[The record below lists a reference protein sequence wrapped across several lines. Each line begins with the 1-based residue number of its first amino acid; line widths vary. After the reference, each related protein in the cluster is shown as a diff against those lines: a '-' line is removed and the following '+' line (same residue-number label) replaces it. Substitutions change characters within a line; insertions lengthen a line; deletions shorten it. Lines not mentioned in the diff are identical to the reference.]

1 MVLGITGGIATGK
14 TAVSNILQEMGFD
27 IIDMDIIS
35 REVIELPE
43 VIKMLTKEFGT
54 DILTNSSIDRKKLR
68 NAVFDSSE
76 KVNKLNSIMHPA
88 IIKISKEKIE
98 HLKSMKK
105 KLIIVVIPL
114 LFEVNLEYLVDKI
127 LLVAASREKQT
138 ERIIKRDN
146 TNKTD
151 AENII
156 NSQMPL
162 DEKRKKSDF
171 IIENNGSLSELRRKV
186 LEFLN
191 NLNYTGEN
199 I

>member
-35 REVIELPE
+35 REVIKLPE
-43 VIKMLTKEFGT
+43 IIEMLTKEFGI
-54 DILTNSSIDRKKLR
+54 DILTNGGIDRKKLR
-68 NAVFDSSE
+68 NVVFDSRE
-76 KVNKLNSIMHPA
+76 KVDKLDSIMHPA
-88 IIKISKEKIE
+88 IIKISKEKIKE
-98 HLKSMKK
+98 LKDMKK
-105 KLIIVVIPL
+105 KLIVVVIPL
-114 LFEVNLEYLVDKI
+114 LFEVNLEYLADKI

-146 TNKTD
+146 TNRTD

-156 NSQMPL
+156 NSQMSL
-162 DEKRKKSDF
+162 DEKRKKSDY
-171 IIENNGSLSELRRKV
+171 IIENNGNLSELRRKV

>member
-35 REVIELPE
+35 REVIDFPE
-43 VIKMLTKEFGT
+43 IVDILAGEFGT
-54 DILTNSSIDRKKLR
+54 DILDNNRIDRKKLR
-68 NAVFDSSE
+68 ETVFNNME

-88 IIKISKEKIE
+88 IVEISKKKIE
-98 HLKSMKK
+98 KLKGMKK
-105 KLIIVVIPL
+105 KLIVVVIPL
-114 LFEVNLEYLVDKI
+114 LFEVHLEYLVDKI
-127 LLVAASREKQT
+127 LLIAASREKQI
-138 ERIIKRDN
+138 ERIIKRDH

-151 AENII
+151 AENVI

-162 DEKRKKSDF
+162 DEKRMKSDY
-171 IIENNGSLSELRRKV
+171 IIENNGNLQELEEKV
-186 LEFLN
+186 LVFLN

>member
-76 KVNKLNSIMHPA
+76 KVKKLNSIMHPA

-171 IIENNGSLSELRRKV
+171 IIENNGSLSELREKV

>member
-35 REVIELPE
+35 REVIKLPE
-43 VIKMLTKEFGT
+43 IIEMLTKEFGT
-54 DILTNSSIDRKKLR
+54 DILTNGGIDRKKLR
-68 NAVFDSSE
+68 NAVFDSRE
-76 KVNKLNSIMHPA
+76 KVDKLDSIMHPA
-88 IIKISKEKIE
+88 IIKISKEKIKE
-98 HLKSMKK
+98 LKDMKK
-105 KLIIVVIPL
+105 KLIVVVIPL
-114 LFEVNLEYLVDKI
+114 LFEVNLEYLADKI

-146 TNKTD
+146 TNRTD

-156 NSQMPL
+156 NSQMSL
-162 DEKRKKSDF
+162 DEKRKKSDY

>member
-35 REVIELPE
+35 REVILLPE
-43 VIKMLTKEFGT
+43 VINMLTKEFGT
-54 DILTNSSIDRKKLR
+54 NILTNSGVDRKKLR
-68 NAVFDSSE
+68 ETVFNSRE
-76 KVNKLNSIMHPA
+76 KVDKLNSIMHPA
-88 IIKISKEKIE
+88 IIKMSEEKIKKLE
-98 HLKSMKK
+98 DMKK

-156 NSQMPL
+156 NSQMSL
-162 DEKRKKSDF
+162 DEKRMKSDY
-171 IIENNGSLSELRRKV
+171 IIENNGSLSELREKV
-186 LEFLN
+186 MEFLN
-191 NLNYTGEN
+191 NLDYTGEN

>member
-35 REVIELPE
+35 REVIKLPE
-43 VIKMLTKEFGT
+43 IIEMLTKEFGT
-54 DILTNSSIDRKKLR
+54 DILTNGGIDRKKLR
-68 NAVFDSSE
+68 NAVFDSRE
-76 KVNKLNSIMHPA
+76 KVDKLDSIMHPA

-98 HLKSMKK
+98 QLKDMKK

-127 LLVAASREKQT
+127 LLVDASREKQT

-146 TNKTD
+146 TNRTD

-156 NSQMPL
+156 NSQMSL
-162 DEKRKKSDF
+162 DEKRRKSDY
-171 IIENNGSLSELRRKV
+171 IIENNGDLLELRRKV

>member
-14 TAVSNILQEMGFD
+14 TAVSDILQEMGFD

-35 REVIELPE
+35 REVIKLPE
-43 VIKMLTKEFGT
+43 IIKMLTEEFGI
-54 DILTNSSIDRKKLR
+54 DILTDGSVDRKKLR
-68 NAVFDSSE
+68 ETVFNDKE
-76 KVNKLNSIMHPA
+76 KVDKIDDIMHPA
-88 IIKISKEKIE
+88 IIKISQEKIE
-98 HLKSMKK
+98 KLKGMKK
-105 KLIIVVIPL
+105 KLIVVVIPL
-114 LFEVNLEYLVDKI
+114 LFEVHLEYLADKI

-156 NSQMPL
+156 NSQMSL
-162 DEKRKKSDF
+162 DEKRLKSDY
-171 IIENNGSLSELRRKV
+171 IIENNGSLSELREKV
-186 LEFLN
+186 LKFLN

>member
-14 TAVSNILQEMGFD
+14 TAVSNILLEMGFD

-35 REVIELPE
+35 REVILLPE
-43 VIKMLTKEFGT
+43 VINMLTKEFGT
-54 DILTNSSIDRKKLR
+54 NILTNSGVDRKKLR
-68 NAVFDSSE
+68 ETVFNSRE
-76 KVNKLNSIMHPA
+76 KVDKLNSIMHPA
-88 IIKISKEKIE
+88 IIKMSEEKIKKLE
-98 HLKSMKK
+98 DMKK

-114 LFEVNLEYLVDKI
+114 LFEVRLEYLVDKI

-156 NSQMPL
+156 NSQMSL
-162 DEKRKKSDF
+162 DEKRMKSDY
-171 IIENNGSLSELRRKV
+171 IIENNGSLSELREKV
-186 LEFLN
+186 MEFLN
-191 NLNYTGEN
+191 NLDYTGEN

>member
-35 REVIELPE
+35 REVIKLPE
-43 VIKMLTKEFGT
+43 IIEMLTKEFGT
-54 DILTNSSIDRKKLR
+54 DILTNGSIDRKKLR
-68 NAVFDSSE
+68 NAVFDSRE
-76 KVNKLNSIMHPA
+76 KVDKLDSIMHPA
-88 IIKISKEKIE
+88 IIKISKEKIKE
-98 HLKSMKK
+98 LKDMKK
-105 KLIIVVIPL
+105 KLIVVVIPL
-114 LFEVNLEYLVDKI
+114 LFEVNLEYLADKI

-146 TNKTD
+146 TNRTD

-156 NSQMPL
+156 NSQMSL
-162 DEKRKKSDF
+162 DEKRKKSDY

>member
-35 REVIELPE
+35 REVIKLPE
-43 VIKMLTKEFGT
+43 IIEMLTKEFGT
-54 DILTNSSIDRKKLR
+54 DILTNGSIDRKKLR
-68 NAVFDSSE
+68 NAVFDSRE
-76 KVNKLNSIMHPA
+76 KVDKLDSIMHPA

-98 HLKSMKK
+98 QLKDMKK

-127 LLVAASREKQT
+127 LLVDASREKQT

-146 TNKTD
+146 TNRTD

-156 NSQMPL
+156 NSQMSL
-162 DEKRKKSDF
+162 DEKRRKSDY
-171 IIENNGSLSELRRKV
+171 IIENNGDLLELRRKV

>member
-35 REVIELPE
+35 REVIKLQEI
-43 VIKMLTKEFGT
+43 VKMLTKKFGT
-54 DILTNSSIDRKKLR
+54 DILTNGSIDRKKLR
-68 NAVFDSSE
+68 NAVFDSRE
-76 KVNKLNSIMHPA
+76 KVDKLDSIMHPA

-98 HLKSMKK
+98 QLKDMKK

-127 LLVAASREKQT
+127 LLVDASREKQT

-146 TNKTD
+146 TNRTD

-156 NSQMPL
+156 NSQMSL
-162 DEKRKKSDF
+162 DEKRRKSDY
-171 IIENNGSLSELRRKV
+171 IIENNGDLLELRRKV

>member
-35 REVIELPE
+35 RKVIELPE

-171 IIENNGSLSELRRKV
+171 IIENNGSLSELREKV

>member
-35 REVIELPE
+35 REVIQLPE
-43 VIKMLTKEFGT
+43 IIQVLTREFGA
-54 DILTNSSIDRKKLR
+54 DILTNGSIDRKKLR
-68 NAVFDSSE
+68 ETVFNSRE
-76 KVNKLNSIMHPA
+76 KVDKLDSIMHPA
-88 IIKISKEKIE
+88 IIKISQEKIE
-98 HLKSMKK
+98 KLKGMKK
-105 KLIIVVIPL
+105 KLIVVVIPL
-114 LFEVNLEYLVDKI
+114 LFEVHLEYLVDKI

-146 TNKTD
+146 TNEID

-162 DEKRKKSDF
+162 DEKRIKSDYT
-171 IIENNGSLSELRRKV
+171 IENNGSLPELREKV

-191 NLNYTGEN
+191 NLDYTGEN

>member
-35 REVIELPE
+35 REVIKLPE
-43 VIKMLTKEFGT
+43 IIKMLTEEFGI
-54 DILTNSSIDRKKLR
+54 DILTDGSVDRKKLR
-68 NAVFDSSE
+68 ETVFNDKE
-76 KVNKLNSIMHPA
+76 KVDKIDDIMHPA
-88 IIKISKEKIE
+88 IIKISQEKIE
-98 HLKSMKK
+98 KLKGMKK
-105 KLIIVVIPL
+105 KLIVVVIPL
-114 LFEVNLEYLVDKI
+114 LFEVQLEYLVDKI

-156 NSQMPL
+156 NSQMSL
-162 DEKRKKSDF
+162 DEKRLKSDY
-171 IIENNGSLSELRRKV
+171 IIENNGSLSELREKV
-186 LEFLN
+186 LKFLN

>member
-54 DILTNSSIDRKKLR
+54 DILTNGSIDRKKLR

-105 KLIIVVIPL
+105 KLIVVVIPL

-171 IIENNGSLSELRRKV
+171 IIENNGSLSELREKV

>member
-54 DILTNSSIDRKKLR
+54 DILTNGSIDRKKLR

-171 IIENNGSLSELRRKV
+171 IIENNGSLSELREKV

>member
-35 REVIELPE
+35 REVIKLPE
-43 VIKMLTKEFGT
+43 IIEMLTKEFGT
-54 DILTNSSIDRKKLR
+54 DILTNGGIDRKKLR
-68 NAVFDSSE
+68 NAVFDSRE
-76 KVNKLNSIMHPA
+76 KVDRLDSIMHPA
-88 IIKISKEKIE
+88 IIKISKEKIKE
-98 HLKSMKK
+98 LKDMKK
-105 KLIIVVIPL
+105 KLIVVVIPL
-114 LFEVNLEYLVDKI
+114 LFEVNLEYLADKI
-127 LLVAASREKQT
+127 LLVAASSENQT

-146 TNKTD
+146 TNITD

-156 NSQMPL
+156 NSQMSL
-162 DEKRKKSDF
+162 DEKRRKSDY
-171 IIENNGSLSELRRKV
+171 IIENNGDLLELRRKV

>member
-14 TAVSNILQEMGFD
+14 TAVSNILQETGFD

-35 REVIELPE
+35 REVIKLPE
-43 VIKMLTKEFGT
+43 VIKTLTEEFST
-54 DILTNSSIDRKKLR
+54 DILTNNSIDRKKLR
-68 NAVFDSSE
+68 AIVFNNKE
-76 KVNKLNSIMHPA
+76 KVDKLDNIMHPA
-88 IIKISKEKIE
+88 IIKISQEKIE
-98 HLKSMKK
+98 KLKGMKK
-105 KLIIVVIPL
+105 KLIVVVIPL
-114 LFEVNLEYLVDKI
+114 LFEVHLEYLVDKI
-127 LLVAASREKQT
+127 LLVAASREKQI

-162 DEKRKKSDF
+162 DEKRIKSDYV
-171 IIENNGSLSELRRKV
+171 IENNGNLSELRKKV
-186 LEFLN
+186 LEFLK

>member
-54 DILTNSSIDRKKLR
+54 DILTNGSIDRKKLR

-98 HLKSMKK
+98 HFKSMKK

-162 DEKRKKSDF
+162 DEKRKYYV
-171 IIENNGSLSELRRKV
+171 IE
-186 LEFLN
+186 
-191 NLNYTGEN
+191 

>member
-14 TAVSNILQEMGFD
+14 TSVSNILQEMGFD

-43 VIKMLTKEFGT
+43 VVKALTIEFGT
-54 DILTNSSIDRKKLR
+54 DILTNGSIDRKKLR
-68 NAVFDSSE
+68 NAVSDSSE

-98 HLKSMKK
+98 YLKGMKK

-162 DEKRKKSDF
+162 DEKRKRSDF
-171 IIENNGSLSELRRKV
+171 IIENNGNLSELREKV

-191 NLNYTGEN
+191 NLNNTGEN

>member
-35 REVIELPE
+35 REVIKLPE
-43 VIKMLTKEFGT
+43 IIKMLTEEFGI
-54 DILTNSSIDRKKLR
+54 DILTDGSVDRKKLR
-68 NAVFDSSE
+68 ETVFNDKE
-76 KVNKLNSIMHPA
+76 KVDKIDDIMHPA
-88 IIKISKEKIE
+88 IIKISQEKIE
-98 HLKSMKK
+98 KLKGMKK
-105 KLIIVVIPL
+105 KLIVVVIPL
-114 LFEVNLEYLVDKI
+114 LFEVHLEYLADKI

-156 NSQMPL
+156 NSQMSL
-162 DEKRKKSDF
+162 DEKRLKSDY
-171 IIENNGSLSELRRKV
+171 IIENNGSLSELREKV

>member
-35 REVIELPE
+35 REVINLPE
-43 VIKMLTKEFGT
+43 IIEMLTKEFGT
-54 DILTNSSIDRKKLR
+54 DILTNGGIDRKKLR
-68 NAVFDSSE
+68 NAVFDSRE
-76 KVNKLNSIMHPA
+76 KVDKLDSIMHPA

-98 HLKSMKK
+98 QLKDMKK

-127 LLVAASREKQT
+127 LLVDASREKQT

-146 TNKTD
+146 TNRTD

-156 NSQMPL
+156 NSQMSL
-162 DEKRKKSDF
+162 DEKRRKSDY
-171 IIENNGSLSELRRKV
+171 IIENNGDLLELRRKV

>member
-35 REVIELPE
+35 REVIKLQEI
-43 VIKMLTKEFGT
+43 VKMLTKKFGT
-54 DILTNSSIDRKKLR
+54 DILTNGSIDRKKLR
-68 NAVFDSSE
+68 NAVFDSRE
-76 KVNKLNSIMHPA
+76 KVDKLDSIMHPA

-98 HLKSMKK
+98 QLKDMKK

-127 LLVAASREKQT
+127 LLVDASREKQT

-146 TNKTD
+146 TNITD

-156 NSQMPL
+156 NSQMSL
-162 DEKRKKSDF
+162 DEKRRKSDY
-171 IIENNGSLSELRRKV
+171 IIENNGDLLELRRKV

>member
-76 KVNKLNSIMHPA
+76 KVNKLNSIIHPA

-98 HLKSMKK
+98 HLKNMKK

-171 IIENNGSLSELRRKV
+171 IIENNGSLSELREKV

>member
-35 REVIELPE
+35 REVIKLPE
-43 VIKMLTKEFGT
+43 IIKMLTEEFGI
-54 DILTNSSIDRKKLR
+54 DILTDGSVDRKKLR
-68 NAVFDSSE
+68 ETVFNDKE
-76 KVNKLNSIMHPA
+76 KVDKIDDIMHPA
-88 IIKISKEKIE
+88 IIKISQEKIE
-98 HLKSMKK
+98 KLKGMKK
-105 KLIIVVIPL
+105 KLIVVVIPL
-114 LFEVNLEYLVDKI
+114 LFEVHLEYLADKI

-156 NSQMPL
+156 NSQMSL
-162 DEKRKKSDF
+162 DEKRLKSDY
-171 IIENNGSLSELRRKV
+171 IIENNGSLSELREKV
-186 LEFLN
+186 LKFLN